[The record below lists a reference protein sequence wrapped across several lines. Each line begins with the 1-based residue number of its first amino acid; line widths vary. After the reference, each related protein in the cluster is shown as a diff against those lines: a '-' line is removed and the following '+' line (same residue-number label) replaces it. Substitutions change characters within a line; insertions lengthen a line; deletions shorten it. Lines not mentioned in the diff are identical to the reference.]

1 MKGER
6 GRYSKSLKYRIRLRI
21 SPETHNLLKKISSK
35 TSLNLSK
42 ICRYFLEAKLD
53 ELKDKQNSLRKAT
66 PDAVA

>member
-1 MKGER
+1 MSKER

-21 SPETHNLLKKISSK
+21 SPETYSLLKKISDK

-42 ICRYFLEAKLD
+42 ICRYFLEDKLD
-53 ELKDKQNSLRKAT
+53 DLRNKQSSLRKST

>member
-21 SPETHNLLKKISSK
+21 SPETYDLLKKISSK

-42 ICRYFLEAKLD
+42 IVRYFLEDKLD
-53 ELKDKQNSLRKAT
+53 ELRDKQISLRKST